1 MYTTMY
7 LIFTNLWFNI
17 KMNCV
22 FFFLCFILFGENIM
36 FYKLIQLFLLLFN
49 CMLLKTTYWLSNAI
63 QIIHKVLQGVSL
75 KKRRVLG
82 IINKNENDNQFPFLY
97 E

>member
-1 MYTTMY
+1 MYNTMY

-49 CMLLKTTYWLSNAI
+49 CMVLKTTYWLSNAI

-82 IINKNENDNQFPFLY
+82 IINKTGNNNQFPFLY
-97 E
+97 K

>member
-82 IINKNENDNQFPFLY
+82 IINKNENDNQFSILY

>member
-1 MYTTMY
+1 MYNTMY

-49 CMLLKTTYWLSNAI
+49 CMVLKTTYWLSNAI

-75 KKRRVLG
+75 KKRKVLG
-82 IINKNENDNQFPFLY
+82 IINKNENDNQFSFLY

>member
-1 MYTTMY
+1 M
-7 LIFTNLWFNI
+7 
-17 KMNCV
+17 
-22 FFFLCFILFGENIM
+22 
-36 FYKLIQLFLLLFN
+36 LLFN
-49 CMLLKTTYWLSNAI
+49 CMVLKTTYWLSNAI

-82 IINKNENDNQFPFLY
+82 IINKNENDNQFSFLY

>member
-1 MYTTMY
+1 
-7 LIFTNLWFNI
+7 
-17 KMNCV
+17 MNCV
-22 FFFLCFILFGENIM
+22 LFFLCFILFGENIM

-49 CMLLKTTYWLSNAI
+49 CMVLKTTYWLSNAI

-82 IINKNENDNQFPFLY
+82 IINKTENNNQFPFLY

>member
-1 MYTTMY
+1 
-7 LIFTNLWFNI
+7 
-17 KMNCV
+17 
-22 FFFLCFILFGENIM
+22 
-36 FYKLIQLFLLLFN
+36 
-49 CMLLKTTYWLSNAI
+49 MLLKTTYWLSNAI

-82 IINKNENDNQFPFLY
+82 IINKNENDNLFSFLY

>member
-1 MYTTMY
+1 MYNTMY

-22 FFFLCFILFGENIM
+22 FFFLCFILFGENIT

-49 CMLLKTTYWLSNAI
+49 CMVLKTTYWLSNAI

-82 IINKNENDNQFPFLY
+82 IINKTGNNNQFPFLY

>member
-1 MYTTMY
+1 MYNTMY

-49 CMLLKTTYWLSNAI
+49 CMVLKTTYWLSNAI

-82 IINKNENDNQFPFLY
+82 IINKNENDNQFSFLY

>member
-49 CMLLKTTYWLSNAI
+49 CMVLKTTYWLSNAI

-82 IINKNENDNQFPFLY
+82 IINKNENNNQFPFLY

>member
-82 IINKNENDNQFPFLY
+82 IINKNENDNQFSFLY

>member
-1 MYTTMY
+1 MYNTMY

-17 KMNCV
+17 KMNCA

-49 CMLLKTTYWLSNAI
+49 CMVLKTTYWLSNAI

-82 IINKNENDNQFPFLY
+82 IINKTGNNNQFPFLY
-97 E
+97 K

>member
-1 MYTTMY
+1 MYNTMY

-49 CMLLKTTYWLSNAI
+49 CMVLKTTYWLSNAI

-82 IINKNENDNQFPFLY
+82 IINKNENNNQFPFLY